1 MPFDCKQN
9 CAAIV
14 LVLIFVIG
22 IGYPLHGDVLDPEN
36 ANEARLNRLQPPQQV
51 MDAIGIVPGMKVAEI
66 GAGRGRYVVQLA
78 VRVGKSGMVYAEDIN
93 SRSLKHLER
102 RCKRWGLDQVRVIL
116 GQENDPELPE
126 GELDLI
132 FIISSYHHFDDPVAL
147 LGRARKALKPGGR
160 LAIVEWLPF
169 ENGQESYPSPRL
181 IRTQMEAAD
190 YRFLGTD
197 SLLKNNN
204 LMIYLFSRGGD

>member
-1 MPFDCKQN
+1 MVSDIKPN

-36 ANEARLNRLQPPQQV
+36 ANEARLNRLQSPQQL
-51 MDAIGIVPGMKVAEI
+51 MDAIGIVPGMRVAEI

-78 VRVGKSGMVYAEDIN
+78 VRVGKTGMVYAEDIN

-102 RCKRWGLDQVRVIL
+102 RCQRWGLKQVRVIL
-116 GQENDPELPE
+116 GEENDPELPE

-132 FIISSYHHFDDPVAL
+132 FIISSYHHFDNPVAL
-147 LGRARKALKPGGR
+147 LGRARTALKPGGR
-160 LAIVEWLPF
+160 LVIVEWLPF

-181 IRTQMEAAD
+181 LRTQMESAG
-190 YRFLGTD
+190 YHFLGTD
-197 SLLKNNN
+197 SLLKKNN
-204 LMIYLFSRGGD
+204 LMIYFFSRGGD